1 MSNSFVKSEAWSS
14 VLQSQLRQAF
24 VGKFVTD
31 MKFEGKFDGNDTVHF
46 KRTAKVQFSS
56 MASSYVEVPVSA
68 LTDTDETFTL
78 NERQGFSVAVSDE
91 DYKELNIDPNSQVM
105 RDAVE
110 QSAKLYDTN
119 IMGQYAN
126 AGITVDD
133 GNMTTATNG
142 GAGNAIV
149 LTKSNIYDFLTGISE
164 AMDAAVD
171 SLGNATGIPDSD
183 RWVILSPAE
192 KRLLANAPEL
202 LRSTDLGDKTVTG
215 GFMGTVDNLKIYWS
229 NNLTTAS
236 SVKHVLAGQGKPIC
250 FAANIKPKV
259 QFVGSETQANTFVN
273 YLKCQTKFDSKVFA
287 EGAERLIDCEID
299 AS

>member
-1 MSNSFVKSEAWSS
+1 MNSFEKSEAWSS

-24 VGKFVTD
+24 VGKFICD
-31 MKFEGKFDGNDTVHF
+31 MKFENEFDWNDTVHF

-56 MASSYVEVPVSA
+56 MATSYAEVPVSS

-78 NERQGFSVAVSDE
+78 NERQAFSVAISDE
-91 DYKELNIDPNSQVM
+91 DYKELNINPNSQVM

-119 IMGQYAN
+119 ILAQYAN

-133 GNMTTATNG
+133 GNMASASNG
-142 GAGNAIV
+142 GAGNKVI
-149 LTKSNIYDFLTGISE
+149 LSKSNIYDFLTAIAQ
-164 AMDAAVD
+164 AMDEAVD
-171 SLGNATGIPDSD
+171 SLGNKTGLPDSD
-183 RWVILSPAE
+183 RWVILSPKE
-192 KRLLANAPEL
+192 KRFLANAPEL
-202 LRSTDLGDKTVTG
+202 IRATNLGDKTVTW

-229 NNLTTAS
+229 NNLAVAS
-236 SVKHVLAGQGKPIC
+236 STKHILAGQGKPIC

-273 YLKCQTKFDSKVFA
+273 YLKCQTKFDSKVFLD
-287 EGAERLIDCEID
+287 GAERLIDCQV
-299 AS
+299 AV